1 MSSSGRAGK
10 PAQPVAEADTTSSG
24 GRPAGGPASG
34 GTSGTDPQA
43 SAGAVPAPPRGQTAE
58 AMTAE
63 RTVAADSQPTV
74 EERPVD
80 EAELKQEIERTRE
93 ELGDTVEQLA
103 AKTDVQGRA
112 RAKAAELAGRAKST
126 TAEARTQAAAQ
137 FGNVRRQLQA
147 RAAPV
152 REATPEPVRRAVA
165 KGASTAQ
172 QRRVPLAVAA
182 VTLIA
187 GYLVFRWWRK
197 R

>member
-10 PAQPVAEADTTSSG
+10 PAQPVAEADTTSNG
-24 GRPAGGPASG
+24 GQPAGGPASR
-34 GTSGTDPQA
+34 GTPGTDPQA
-43 SAGAVPAPPRGQTAE
+43 SAGAVPAPPRGQAAE
-58 AMTAE
+58 AMTA
-63 RTVAADSQPTV
+63 ADSQPAA

-80 EAELKQEIERTRE
+80 EAGLRQEIERTRE
-93 ELGDTVEQLA
+93 QLGETVEQLA
-103 AKTDVQGRA
+103 AKTDVQGRV

-126 TAEARTQAAAQ
+126 TAQARAQVAAQ
-137 FGNVRRQLQA
+137 FGNVRGQLQA

-152 REATPEPVRRAVA
+152 REATPEPLRRAMA

-172 QRRVPLAVAA
+172 QRRVPLAMAA

-187 GYLVFRWWRK
+187 GYVAFWWWRK

>member
-1 MSSSGRAGK
+1 MSSSGRAGQ
-10 PAQPVAEADTTSSG
+10 PAQPVAEADTTLSG
-24 GRPAGGPASG
+24 GQPAGGPASR
-34 GTSGTDPQA
+34 GTPGTGPQA
-43 SAGAVPAPPRGQTAE
+43 SAGAVPAAPRGQTAE
-58 AMTAE
+58 AMTA
-63 RTVAADSQPTV
+63 ADSQPAA

-80 EAELKQEIERTRE
+80 EAGLRQEIERTRE
-93 ELGDTVEQLA
+93 QLGETVEQLA

-126 TAEARTQAAAQ
+126 TAQARKQVAAQ
-137 FGNVRRQLQA
+137 FGNVRGQQA

-152 REATPEPVRRAVA
+152 REAIPEPLRRAVA

-172 QRRVPLAVAA
+172 QRRVPLAMAA
-182 VTLIA
+182 VTVIA